1 MRVQVKFRFNADTGE
16 VEVFEVATVGD
27 GPRDPRHD
35 ARHDQEA
42 RNLARVIDP
51 HARVVEEL
59 PAETALV
66 RAGREDPAGE
76 PAERQEPQ
84 PWESQPG
91 ESEPGESRR
100 EEPLR

>member
-59 PAETALV
+59 PTEAAVLP
-66 RAGREDPAGE
+66 AGREGPAAVPGE

-84 PWESQPG
+84 PE
-91 ESEPGESRR
+91 EPRR